1 MLRRAATPLRGLAA
15 LSLLTATVVGP
26 LALAAQAADPPY
38 GTASNNTPA
47 PCPAGTAD
55 CPTQDPFFSAPD
67 NLASLADG
75 TVIRSRT
82 ATIQVASPTIGA
94 AYTIVYRSEDSFGAP
109 VVDSGTVLLPAAP
122 YLGTGAKPLVSWQ
135 FPEDSVGAQCRPSY
149 DLAHTGT
156 NSNVDAEQGT
166 IDSLLGQGITVV
178 APDFEGPAEA
188 YEVGPQSGHAVLDGI
203 RAAEAF
209 APAGLTASTPVEL
222 NGYSGGSY
230 ATGWGAELAHG
241 YAPALNIVG
250 ASMGGTPADQRVVGH
265 YLDGTAF
272 VGLALLTT
280 IALDRA
286 YPALHVQD
294 YLNDTGKQFNTDNQ
308 ASCVGSAA
316 TAYAFQR
323 FDAYTKAPGFVDSP
337 AISATLAHDSLGQS
351 PPTFPVF
358 NYHVYNDEIVP
369 YVQDQVLVKTYC
381 TAGTPVDHIVIPA
394 ADHISG
400 EAIATPSVVSF
411 VQARFNGVPFVSDC
425 PVIMATP
432 LLPQVPSIT
441 NPGSSS
447 PAANLPE
454 APAAALLGVVGLA
467 AGALVLRRRGAARR

>member
-55 CPTQDPFFSAPD
+55 CPTQDLFFSAPG

-109 VVDSGTVLLPAAP
+109 VVDSATVLLPATP
-122 YLGTGAKPLVSWQ
+122 STTGAHLVSWQ

-156 NSNVDAEQGT
+156 NGNVDAEQGT
-166 IDSLLGQGITVV
+166 IDALLGQGITVV
-178 APDFEGPAEA
+178 APDFEGPAED
-188 YEVGPQSGHAVLDGI
+188 YEIGPQSGHAVLDGI
-203 RAAEAF
+203 RAAEGF
-209 APAGLTASTPVEL
+209 TPAGLTASTPVEL

-294 YLNDTGKQFNTDNQ
+294 YLNDTGKQFATDNQ

-323 FDAYTKAPGFVDSP
+323 FDAYTKAPGFIDSP
-337 AISATLAHDSLGQS
+337 AISSTLAHDSLGQS
-351 PPTFPVF
+351 PPAFPVF

-381 TAGTPVDHIVIPA
+381 TAGTPVQHVVIA
-394 ADHISG
+394 GDHISG
-400 EAIATPSVVSF
+400 EAIATPAVVSF
-411 VQARFNGVPFVSDC
+411 IQARLNAVPFVSDC
-425 PVIMATP
+425 AAILATP
-432 LLPQVPSIT
+432 LLPQVPPIT

-467 AGALVLRRRGAARR
+467 AGALVLRRRGTALR